1 MRVPQERHYERVGG
15 TATVTADVRLV
26 APTNR
31 DLEQA
36 VANGRFRDGL
46 YFHLLYSYLAV
57 FRSHLPPLRERGN
70 DVLLLGERFMRET
83 RLAARATSH
92 QSIVCFRATVCVY
105 KTDLCPHTHRS
116 GSSLPS
122 FALGRRY
129 HADSRRALETPLRHG

>member
-1 MRVPQERHYERVGG
+1 MRVLQERHHERVGG

-70 DVLLLGERFMRET
+70 DVLLLGERFMRE
-83 RLAARATSH
+83 LGAESLSVSPGGAA
-92 QSIVCFRATVCVY
+92 Q
-105 KTDLCPHTHRS
+105 L
-116 GSSLPS
+116 
-122 FALGRRY
+122 FAPG
-129 HADSRRALETPLRHG
+129 

>member
-1 MRVPQERHYERVGG
+1 MRVLQERHYERVGG

-70 DVLLLGERFMRET
+70 DVCLQDRPVSTHTPIRFFI
-83 RLAARATSH
+83 A
-92 QSIVCFRATVCVY
+92 IF
-105 KTDLCPHTHRS
+105 RS
-116 GSSLPS
+116 GKALP
-122 FALGRRY
+122 R
-129 HADSRRALETPLRHG
+129 

>member
-1 MRVPQERHYERVGG
+1 MRVLQERHYERVGG

-57 FRSHLPPLRERGN
+57 FRSHLPPLRE
-70 DVLLLGERFMRET
+70 GERRVAAC
-83 RLAARATSH
+83 RALQARARCRDG
-92 QSIVCFRATVCVY
+92 QGCVVARPPAPR
-105 KTDLCPHTHRS
+105 CS
-116 GSSLPS
+116 
-122 FALGRRY
+122 
-129 HADSRRALETPLRHG
+129 

>member
-1 MRVPQERHYERVGG
+1 MRVLQERHYERVGG

-46 YFHLLYSYLAV
+46 YFHLLYSFLAV

-70 DVLLLGERFMRET
+70 DVLLLGERFMREPRHISRSCVSAQRGVST
-83 RLAARATSH
+83 RP
-92 QSIVCFRATVCVY
+92 ICV
-105 KTDLCPHTHRS
+105 HTHIPIRFFIAIFRS
-116 GSSLPS
+116 GKALP
-122 FALGRRY
+122 R
-129 HADSRRALETPLRHG
+129 

>member
-1 MRVPQERHYERVGG
+1 MRVLQERHYERVGG

-122 FALGRRY
+122 LALGRR
-129 HADSRRALETPLRHG
+129 